1 MIFKNILVAII
12 TPVHTKK
19 SFHLGLDLAKT
30 LQSELTVVECVYKTP
45 AKFYFFETGSDKK
58 HAKSQIAKAKKELEK
73 WKELAKDKNVKITTK
88 FAITESIADWVIEY
102 AKEHKNDL
110 LIVDYP
116 KVSKVE
122 ATIYDDIIHMIHEH
136 VHCAVLT
143 AKH

>member
-19 SFHLGLDLAKT
+19 SFHMGLELAKK
-30 LQSELTVVECVYKTP
+30 LESQLTVAECVYKTP
-45 AKFYFFETGSDKK
+45 PKFYFFETKSDKK
-58 HAKSQIAKAKKELEK
+58 QSDVQISKAKKELEK
-73 WKELAKDKNVKITTK
+73 WKELAEKKNVKIKTK

-102 AKEHKNDL
+102 VKDHNINL

-122 ATIYDDIIHMIHEH
+122 ATIFDDIIHMIHEH
-136 VHCAVLT
+136 AHCAVLT